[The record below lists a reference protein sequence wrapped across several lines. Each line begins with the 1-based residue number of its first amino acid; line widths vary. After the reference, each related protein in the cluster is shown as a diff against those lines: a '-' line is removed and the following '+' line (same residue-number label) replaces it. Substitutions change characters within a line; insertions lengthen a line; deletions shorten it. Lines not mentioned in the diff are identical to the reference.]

1 MTLSVS
7 DTGTGIGIGEDDQAR
22 LFERFFRA
30 RNAADNSI
38 PGTGLGLAISKG
50 IVDAHGGTLTVESV
64 LDEGTTITVLLPT
77 DPPRTA
83 TNPKEDL
90 PCPSPKPPPAR
101 VLVAD
106 DEPHLLRLVKFRL
119 EREGYEV
126 LTATDGEAALK
137 VAREE
142 RPDLCVLDV
151 MMPKRSGFDV
161 LRELR
166 SDDGF
171 AGMKVIMLTA
181 RAQDRDV
188 DVGFSLG
195 ADDYITKPFSPQEL
209 RVRIGAHLAT
219 R

>member
-1 MTLSVS
+1 M
-7 DTGTGIGIGEDDQAR
+7 E
-22 LFERFFRA
+22 
-30 RNAADNSI
+30 
-38 PGTGLGLAISKG
+38 
-50 IVDAHGGTLTVESV
+50 
-64 LDEGTTITVLLPT
+64 
-77 DPPRTA
+77 
-83 TNPKEDL
+83 TN
-90 PCPSPKPPPAR
+90 AR

-119 EREGYEV
+119 EREGYDV
-126 LTATDGEAALK
+126 LTATDGDEALEL
-137 VAREE
+137 ARRE

-166 SDDGF
+166 ADPEC

-181 RAQDRDV
+181 RAHDRDV
-188 DVGFSLG
+188 DAGFALG

-209 RVRIGAHLAT
+209 RVRVSTHLAQ

>member
-1 MTLSVS
+1 MDS
-7 DTGTGIGIGEDDQAR
+7 IQA
-22 LFERFFRA
+22 
-30 RNAADNSI
+30 
-38 PGTGLGLAISKG
+38 K
-50 IVDAHGGTLTVESV
+50 
-64 LDEGTTITVLLPT
+64 
-77 DPPRTA
+77 
-83 TNPKEDL
+83 
-90 PCPSPKPPPAR
+90 

-126 LTATDGEAALK
+126 LTAVDGESALEM
-137 VAREE
+137 ARTEQ
-142 RPDLCVLDV
+142 PDLCVLDV

-166 SDDGF
+166 SDDTCS
-171 AGMKVIMLTA
+171 GMKVIMLTA

-209 RVRIGAHLAT
+209 RVRIGAHLGK

>member
-1 MTLSVS
+1 M
-7 DTGTGIGIGEDDQAR
+7 
-22 LFERFFRA
+22 
-30 RNAADNSI
+30 
-38 PGTGLGLAISKG
+38 
-50 IVDAHGGTLTVESV
+50 ESTQV
-64 LDEGTTITVLLPT
+64 
-77 DPPRTA
+77 
-83 TNPKEDL
+83 K
-90 PCPSPKPPPAR
+90 

-126 LTATDGEAALK
+126 LTAADGETALQ
-137 VAREE
+137 VARDEH
-142 RPDLCVLDV
+142 PDLCVLDV

-166 SDDGF
+166 SDEAC

-209 RVRIGAHLAT
+209 RVRIGAHLGK

>member
-1 MTLSVS
+1 M
-7 DTGTGIGIGEDDQAR
+7 
-22 LFERFFRA
+22 
-30 RNAADNSI
+30 
-38 PGTGLGLAISKG
+38 
-50 IVDAHGGTLTVESV
+50 ESV
-64 LDEGTTITVLLPT
+64 H
-77 DPPRTA
+77 A
-83 TNPKEDL
+83 K
-90 PCPSPKPPPAR
+90 

-126 LTATDGEAALK
+126 LTAVDGESALQ
-137 VAREE
+137 VARDEH
-142 RPDLCVLDV
+142 PDLCVLDV

-161 LRELR
+161 LREIR
-166 SDDGF
+166 NDDAC

-209 RVRIGAHLAT
+209 RVRIGAHLSK

>member
-1 MTLSVS
+1 M
-7 DTGTGIGIGEDDQAR
+7 E
-22 LFERFFRA
+22 
-30 RNAADNSI
+30 
-38 PGTGLGLAISKG
+38 
-50 IVDAHGGTLTVESV
+50 
-64 LDEGTTITVLLPT
+64 
-77 DPPRTA
+77 
-83 TNPKEDL
+83 TN
-90 PCPSPKPPPAR
+90 AR

-119 EREGYEV
+119 EREGYDV
-126 LTATDGEAALK
+126 LIATDGDEALEL
-137 VAREE
+137 ARRE

-166 SDDGF
+166 ADPEC

-181 RAQDRDV
+181 RAHDRDV
-188 DVGFSLG
+188 DAGFALG

-209 RVRIGAHLAT
+209 RVRVSTHLAQ

>member
-1 MTLSVS
+1 MHSTPGRHGRRRDRKRPPRSEA
-7 DTGTGIGIGEDDQAR
+7 GRPPAGRGR
-22 LFERFFRA
+22 PRA
-30 RNAADNSI
+30 RRRAAARRGRRS
-38 PGTGLGLAISKG
+38 
-50 IVDAHGGTLTVESV
+50 GGTMSE
-64 LDEGTTITVLLPT
+64 
-77 DPPRTA
+77 A
-83 TNPKEDL
+83 AK
-90 PCPSPKPPPAR
+90 

-119 EREGYEV
+119 EREGYDV
-126 LTATDGEAALK
+126 LTATDGDEALAL
-137 VAREE
+137 AR
-142 RPDLCVLDV
+142 RQQPDLCVLDV

-166 SDDGF
+166 NDPQL

-188 DVGFSLG
+188 DAGFSLG

-209 RVRIGAHLAT
+209 RVRVNAHLAK

>member
-1 MTLSVS
+1 MS
-7 DTGTGIGIGEDDQAR
+7 
-22 LFERFFRA
+22 
-30 RNAADNSI
+30 
-38 PGTGLGLAISKG
+38 
-50 IVDAHGGTLTVESV
+50 ES
-64 LDEGTTITVLLPT
+64 ETPT
-77 DPPRTA
+77 
-83 TNPKEDL
+83 
-90 PCPSPKPPPAR
+90 AR

-126 LTATDGEAALK
+126 LTATDGESALK

-181 RAQDRDV
+181 RAHDRGV

>member
-1 MTLSVS
+1 MT
-7 DTGTGIGIGEDDQAR
+7 DTA
-22 LFERFFRA
+22 
-30 RNAADNSI
+30 
-38 PGTGLGLAISKG
+38 K
-50 IVDAHGGTLTVESV
+50 
-64 LDEGTTITVLLPT
+64 
-77 DPPRTA
+77 
-83 TNPKEDL
+83 
-90 PCPSPKPPPAR
+90 

-119 EREGYEV
+119 EREGYQV
-126 LTATDGEAALK
+126 VTAPDGQAALEL
-137 VAREE
+137 ARSEQ
-142 RPDLCVLDV
+142 PDLCVLDV

-166 SDDGF
+166 SDESC

-209 RVRIGAHLAT
+209 RVRIGAHLSK

>member
-1 MTLSVS
+1 MDST
-7 DTGTGIGIGEDDQAR
+7 QA
-22 LFERFFRA
+22 
-30 RNAADNSI
+30 
-38 PGTGLGLAISKG
+38 K
-50 IVDAHGGTLTVESV
+50 
-64 LDEGTTITVLLPT
+64 
-77 DPPRTA
+77 
-83 TNPKEDL
+83 
-90 PCPSPKPPPAR
+90 

-126 LTATDGEAALK
+126 LTAVDGESALEM
-137 VAREE
+137 ARSEQ
-142 RPDLCVLDV
+142 PDLCVLDV

-166 SDDGF
+166 SDDRCS
-171 AGMKVIMLTA
+171 GMKVIMLTA

-209 RVRIGAHLAT
+209 RVRIGAHLGK

>member
-1 MTLSVS
+1 MS
-7 DTGTGIGIGEDDQAR
+7 E
-22 LFERFFRA
+22 FE
-30 RNAADNSI
+30 
-38 PGTGLGLAISKG
+38 T
-50 IVDAHGGTLTVESV
+50 
-64 LDEGTTITVLLPT
+64 PT
-77 DPPRTA
+77 
-83 TNPKEDL
+83 
-90 PCPSPKPPPAR
+90 AR

-142 RPDLCVLDV
+142 HPDLCVLDV

-166 SDDGF
+166 SDAECRD
-171 AGMKVIMLTA
+171 MKVIMLTA

-188 DVGFSLG
+188 DAGFSLG

-209 RVRIGAHLAT
+209 RVRIGAHLAK

>member
-1 MTLSVS
+1 MS
-7 DTGTGIGIGEDDQAR
+7 E
-22 LFERFFRA
+22 FE
-30 RNAADNSI
+30 
-38 PGTGLGLAISKG
+38 T
-50 IVDAHGGTLTVESV
+50 
-64 LDEGTTITVLLPT
+64 PT
-77 DPPRTA
+77 
-83 TNPKEDL
+83 
-90 PCPSPKPPPAR
+90 AR

-126 LTATDGEAALK
+126 LTATDGEAALN

-195 ADDYITKPFSPQEL
+195 ADDYITKRYRPQEL
-209 RVRIGAHLAT
+209 REPNGAHQDK

>member
-1 MTLSVS
+1 MS
-7 DTGTGIGIGEDDQAR
+7 
-22 LFERFFRA
+22 
-30 RNAADNSI
+30 
-38 PGTGLGLAISKG
+38 
-50 IVDAHGGTLTVESV
+50 ES
-64 LDEGTTITVLLPT
+64 ETPT
-77 DPPRTA
+77 
-83 TNPKEDL
+83 
-90 PCPSPKPPPAR
+90 AR

-142 RPDLCVLDV
+142 HPDLCVLDV

-166 SDDGF
+166 ADDGF

-209 RVRIGAHLAT
+209 RVRIGAHLGK

>member
-1 MTLSVS
+1 MDL
-7 DTGTGIGIGEDDQAR
+7 IQA
-22 LFERFFRA
+22 
-30 RNAADNSI
+30 
-38 PGTGLGLAISKG
+38 K
-50 IVDAHGGTLTVESV
+50 
-64 LDEGTTITVLLPT
+64 
-77 DPPRTA
+77 
-83 TNPKEDL
+83 
-90 PCPSPKPPPAR
+90 

-126 LTATDGEAALK
+126 LTAVDGESALEM
-137 VAREE
+137 ARTEQ
-142 RPDLCVLDV
+142 PDLCVLDV

-166 SDDGF
+166 SDDTCS
-171 AGMKVIMLTA
+171 GMKVIMLTA

-209 RVRIGAHLAT
+209 RVRIGAHLGK